1 MKNIIS
7 YNLYIASTIF
17 LLKKPIPKFFKKSK
31 LFKPLNYLY
40 SKSNKNYRGKRYVK
54 HTKQEAT
61 MEKDLY
67 DLTVSCILEHQEK
80 FYRLAY
86 SYVRNKESALDIV
99 QNSICTALEKCYTIK
114 NPQAIKTWLY
124 KIIINEAL
132 QHIKASKNEA
142 PTDETLPEQSYNE
155 PYFDKNM
162 EVYEAV
168 QNLSEPVRTVIIL
181 HYYEDLTIKQIAEI
195 TNTNP
200 NTVKTRLY
208 SGLSKLENKLS
219 KEAFA

>member
-1 MKNIIS
+1 
-7 YNLYIASTIF
+7 
-17 LLKKPIPKFFKKSK
+17 
-31 LFKPLNYLY
+31 
-40 SKSNKNYRGKRYVK
+40 
-54 HTKQEAT
+54 

-67 DLTVSCILEHQEK
+67 DLTVSYILESQEK

-86 SYVRNKESALDIV
+86 SYVRNKESALDVV

-124 KIIINEAL
+124 KIIVNEAL
-132 QHIKASKNEA
+132 RHIKASKNEA
-142 PTDETLPEQSYNE
+142 PADETLPEQSYNE
-155 PYFDKNM
+155 PSFDKDR

-219 KEAFA
+219 KEAFAWKLMIVKKYMIQ

>member
-1 MKNIIS
+1 
-7 YNLYIASTIF
+7 
-17 LLKKPIPKFFKKSK
+17 
-31 LFKPLNYLY
+31 
-40 SKSNKNYRGKRYVK
+40 
-54 HTKQEAT
+54 

-80 FYRLAY
+80 FYKLAY

-124 KIIINEAL
+124 KIIVNESL

-142 PTDETLPEQSYNE
+142 PAEEILPEKSYTE
-155 PYFDKNM
+155 PYFDKDM

-168 QNLSEPVRTVIIL
+168 QNLNEPVRTVIIL

>member
-1 MKNIIS
+1 
-7 YNLYIASTIF
+7 
-17 LLKKPIPKFFKKSK
+17 
-31 LFKPLNYLY
+31 
-40 SKSNKNYRGKRYVK
+40 
-54 HTKQEAT
+54 

-80 FYRLAY
+80 FYKLAY

-99 QNSICTALEKCYTIK
+99 QNSICTALEKCYTLK

-124 KIIINEAL
+124 KIIVNESL
-132 QHIKASKNEA
+132 KHIKASKNESL
-142 PTDETLPEQSYNE
+142 PNEEIPEQVYNE
-155 PYFDKNM
+155 PSFDKDR

-168 QNLSEPVRTVIIL
+168 QNLREPVRTVIIL

>member
-1 MKNIIS
+1 
-7 YNLYIASTIF
+7 
-17 LLKKPIPKFFKKSK
+17 
-31 LFKPLNYLY
+31 
-40 SKSNKNYRGKRYVK
+40 
-54 HTKQEAT
+54 

-67 DLTVSCILEHQEK
+67 DLTVSYILESQEK

-86 SYVRNKESALDIV
+86 SYVRNKESALDVV
-99 QNSICTALEKCYTIK
+99 QNAICTALEKCYTIK

-124 KIIINEAL
+124 KIIVNEAL
-132 QHIKASKNEA
+132 RHIKASKNEA
-142 PTDETLPEQSYNE
+142 PADETLPEQSYNE
-155 PYFDKNM
+155 SSFDKDR